1 MSSSHPQTSFFQT
14 QNREQYLLQTY
25 SFQQR
30 HSPLIFNIDASHFV
44 PGACEHRPHASLKVH
59 ATEFLQSSPDSN
71 IPAINSRMD
80 GVETE
85 LLSVNQQ
92 PPHINNSTSVIH
104 HTLPMLPTYELE
116 QPSKLDFDVEG
127 LYRQPREEESSE
139 DEEPETRYYIQGFYF
154 PTSSNSCDYTPAVFT
169 AFRDLKRFPLP
180 EAAEYEGQTPE
191 RNESRRRDFVL
202 LMHDESK
209 GVEDEDSDTE
219 SRSEQTRNGGEAKK
233 EDKSRWILN
242 PQGDYSMFTI
252 KELQYLGC
260 IHHFNCLGRPVL
272 GKSAT
277 APATTIAI
285 LKSPKHLNVT
295 TPNGLWKSTIMECA
309 TQMLD
314 PVRYFGK
321 REILE
326 TLRGTDLENA
336 CIGKCVKTY
345 SEHGWWVFDKYDDEE
360 YPVELDFLQPSFGP
374 GMMFNGVTKGFAHC
388 IDIVTAATQEK
399 EKEDAVCKAAF
410 SARLA
415 QPRKRSG
422 LGKLCITHEDVQ
434 AVPTFTSQRRTTS
447 SPLRHSVQ
455 PTVKPAQPTAGPSNG
470 VVVPDRHTTGGSLP
484 REEWKRRLAAT
495 EDRPVAACWAD
506 DDDDD
511 DGEENVV
518 PTFQYTT
525 GGSLPRE
532 EWQRRLA
539 AIEDRPIAACWAD
552 DDDDDEESSARPQTE
567 AGAQRFNINKA
578 IVDEEVEGTEDLHDN
593 DCQGV
598 SFSSACTSVDH
609 SRASSVVPVETPET
623 SLTVSDNEDAE
634 PTAAAED
641 EGVQSR
647 PPPADRRVRFDSSPV
662 RSSST
667 ITWYLPTEVSRFSS
681 TSFDDDSEAESLE
694 HCGEG
699 GEEDE
704 EEILRPIPHLPAFQR
719 TRQGWWHASW
729 CTMRAK
735 LTKSRPATHN
745 AHQVSTSA
753 NIGAACVEVPELRR
767 GSNRSATSTI
777 CKLNAKS
784 KGLLKK
790 GLQRTKGIFTKKH
803 QG

>member
-1 MSSSHPQTSFFQT
+1 
-14 QNREQYLLQTY
+14 
-25 SFQQR
+25 
-30 HSPLIFNIDASHFV
+30 
-44 PGACEHRPHASLKVH
+44 
-59 ATEFLQSSPDSN
+59 
-71 IPAINSRMD
+71 MD
-80 GVETE
+80 GVATE
-85 LLSVNQQ
+85 LFSVNQP

-139 DEEPETRYYIQGFYF
+139 DEEQEPRYYTQGFYF

-180 EAAEYEGQTPE
+180 EAAEYEEQTPE

-202 LMHDESK
+202 LMHDELK
-209 GVEDEDSDTE
+209 GVEDEDSNTE
-219 SRSEQTRNGGEAKK
+219 SRSKQTRNGGEAKK

-252 KELQYLGC
+252 KELQCLGC
-260 IHHFNCLGRPVL
+260 IHHFNYLGRPVL

-309 TQMLD
+309 TRLLD

-321 REILE
+321 TEILE

-336 CIGKCVKTY
+336 CIGQCVKTY
-345 SEHGWWVFDKYDDEE
+345 SEHGWWVYDEYDDEE

-374 GMMFNGVTKGFAHC
+374 GIMFNGVTKGLAHR
-388 IDIVTAATQEK
+388 IDIITAATQEK
-399 EKEDAVCKAAF
+399 EKADAACKAAF
-410 SARLA
+410 NARLA

-434 AVPTFTSQRRTTS
+434 EVPTFTSQRRTTS
-447 SPLRHSVQ
+447 SPLRHPVQ
-455 PTVKPAQPTAGPSNG
+455 PTVKLAQPTAGPSNG
-470 VVVPDRHTTGGSLP
+470 VVVPDRYTTGGSLP
-484 REEWKRRLAAT
+484 YEEWKRRLAAT
-495 EDRPVAACWAD
+495 EDEPVAACWAD
-506 DDDDD
+506 DEDEDD

-518 PTFQYTT
+518 PTLQYTT
-525 GGSLPRE
+525 GSSLPRE

-552 DDDDDEESSARPQTE
+552 DEDEEEDSSAQPQTE
-567 AGAQRFNINKA
+567 AGAQHININKA
-578 IVDEEVEGTEDLHDN
+578 TVDEEVVDTEDLYDN

-598 SFSSACTSVDH
+598 SFSSTCTSVDH

-623 SLTVSDNEDAE
+623 SLNVSDNEDVE

-641 EGVQSR
+641 ENIQSR
-647 PPPADRRVRFDSSPV
+647 PPPANRRVRFDSSPLT
-662 RSSST
+662 SSPT
-667 ITWYLPTEVSRFSS
+667 ITWCLPTEVSRFSS

-694 HCGEG
+694 QSGAG
-699 GEEDE
+699 GEEDDE
-704 EEILRPIPHLPAFQR
+704 EVLGPVPHLPAFQR

-729 CTMRAK
+729 RTTRAK
-735 LTKSRPATHN
+735 LTKSRPARHN
-745 AHQVSTSA
+745 AHGVSTSA
-753 NIGAACVEVPELRR
+753 NIGAAYVEVPESRR
-767 GSNRSATSTI
+767 GSNRSATSALR
-777 CKLNAKS
+777 KANAKS

-790 GLQRTKGIFTKKH
+790 GLQKIKGIFTKMH
-803 QG
+803 